1 MICSSATS
9 ETNKYMIIRK
19 KIINVFFATFSK
31 EAVSRVFSELR
42 LRIIIIAAF
51 ISFFSLTG
59 CFLFNYFNNQYN
71 REIAQGKIALKFYAQ
86 QLDIYMYQHNNSKAE
101 LQKIIKNYIIEVT
114 QNHNNIYEG
123 INFAITSNNKVIAA
137 YPNADI
143 ISENINKVITNLQKN
158 KSKISIALV
167 KNIIT
172 NTQIITYINNDQL
185 LKYWYKNAKKAWF
198 LYCSILLL
206 AASLLFSWLR
216 QITITK
222 QRAQELYNFNKS
234 FNKATENSFCGL
246 WNWNLATGQIYW
258 SGSIYDILGYKRR
271 NEFLSIA
278 DIETLIE
285 DKTIKLYD
293 IANNLINN
301 SADAIELILP
311 MRHAKGHIIYIMI
324 HTKYDNQDKLLNSI
338 CFDITKQYNK
348 TNEIEQSKF
357 LLKEAIEN
365 ISESFILWD
374 KHGKLVLFNSKYRE
388 YAGIPKEMLYVG
400 ALRKDIEEKSLL
412 INSDDNL
419 FYSYEKQLS
428 DKLWVKVNS
437 RNTLD
442 GGIVSIATDISD
454 LKIAHKKLQD
464 KNRTLNG
471 TLQQMK
477 SKGNEIIGLNKSL
490 KKEKEKA
497 EAANKAK
504 SEFLANMSH
513 ELRTPLNAIIGF
525 SQMMLTAAFGNINNT
540 KYEEYLKDI
549 HDSGKHL
556 LALINDILDMSK
568 IEAGKLNI
576 NRKKADVGTV
586 LQEAQRFFEPMIQE
600 KNIIVE
606 TKIAEDLIANIDIRA
621 IKQAFM
627 NIISNAV
634 KFTHPDGNIRIKA
647 NKDSKT
653 ITILIEDSGVGIDE
667 KDLAKLGSP
676 FEQVENQ
683 FSKSYTG
690 SGLGLAIAK
699 SLLHLHG
706 ATIHI
711 SSFKGSGTKVC
722 IKLPI

>member
-1 MICSSATS
+1 MICSNATG
-9 ETNKYMIIRK
+9 ETNKYMNVK
-19 KIINVFFATFSK
+19 TKVINIFFATFTK
-31 EAVSRVFSELR
+31 QAMSRIFSELR
-42 LRIIIIAAF
+42 LRIMIITAF
-51 ISFFSLTG
+51 ISFFTLMGS
-59 CFLFNYFNNQYN
+59 CLFSYFNSQYN
-71 REIAQGKIALKFYAQ
+71 REITQGEIALKFYAQ
-86 QLDIYMYQHNNSKAE
+86 QLDIYMYQHNNSKDE
-101 LQKIIKNYIIEVT
+101 LQKLIKNYIIEVT

-123 INFAITSNNKVIAA
+123 INFAIATNGKIIAA
-137 YPNADI
+137 YPQAYRIGNNLNNV
-143 ISENINKVITNLQKN
+143 ISDLQKN
-158 KSKISIALV
+158 KSKLCMAIT

-172 NTQIITYINNDQL
+172 NTQIITYINHDQL
-185 LKYWYKNAKKAWF
+185 LKYWHKNTKKAWF
-198 LYCSILLL
+198 LYFSILLL
-206 AASLLFSWLR
+206 ASSLLFSWLR

-234 FNKATENSFCGL
+234 FNEATENSYCGL

-258 SGSIYDILGYKRR
+258 SASIYDILGYKRR

-301 SADAIELILP
+301 NDPILELILP
-311 MRHAKGHIIYIMI
+311 MRHAKGHIVYIMI
-324 HTKYDNQDKLLNSI
+324 HTKYNSQDKSLNAI
-338 CFDITKQYNK
+338 CFDISKQHNK

-374 KHGKLVLFNSKYRE
+374 KNSKLVLFNSKYRE
-388 YAGIPKEMLYVG
+388 YSGVPKEMLYVG
-400 ALRKDIEEKSLL
+400 ALRKDIEAKSQL
-412 INSDDNL
+412 INSNDNL

-442 GGIVSIATDISD
+442 GGIVSIATDISN

-477 SKGNEIIGLNKSL
+477 SKGNEIIGLNRSL

-525 SQMMLTAAFGNINNT
+525 SEMMLTAAFGAINNA

-568 IEAGKLNI
+568 IEAGKLNL
-576 NRKKADVGTV
+576 NRKIADVGIV

-600 KNIIVE
+600 KNIIVK
-606 TKIAEDLIANIDIRA
+606 TNIAENLMANIDMRA
-621 IKQAFM
+621 IKQVFM

-634 KFTHPDGNIRIKA
+634 KFTHPDGNISIKA
-647 NKDSKT
+647 SNDSKAV
-653 ITILIEDSGVGIDE
+653 TILIEDSGVGIDE

-683 FSKSYTG
+683 FSKSYAG

-706 ATIHI
+706 ATIVI
-711 SSFKGSGTKVC
+711 TSFKGSGTKVC